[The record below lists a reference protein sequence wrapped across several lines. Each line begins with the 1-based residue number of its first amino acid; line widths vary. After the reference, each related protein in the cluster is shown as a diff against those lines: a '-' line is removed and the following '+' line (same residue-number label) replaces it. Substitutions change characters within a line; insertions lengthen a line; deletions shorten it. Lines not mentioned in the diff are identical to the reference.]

1 MKLPSDSDYL
11 AAIQNPRQAFS
22 DPDLQQGQPEV
33 METGALAG
41 LPRPR
46 AGNFATVYKLLRR
59 DQSFAVRCFTRA
71 IPADRARRYE
81 DIIRHLAENRL
92 PAFVEAS
99 FLTEGIRVQGQWF
112 PIVKMEWVQGES
124 LAHHVEK
131 HRESPEALFDL
142 AAAWVDLQ
150 GDLRR
155 VGVAHGDLQ
164 HGNVIVT
171 PDGLRLVDY
180 DGMFVPALAGR
191 RSHERGHANYQHP
204 DRDPDFF
211 NERLDRFSAW
221 VVWVSLVALAHEP
234 ALWERFHGGDDC
246 LLFRKKDFV
255 ERERSPLFQALLA
268 SPHER
273 VRTVASF
280 LLRSLLAS
288 LPPDVPPLDGEGLAS
303 LGRPAATPGP
313 GNKAGK
319 LSRRARKAQPAL
331 PAPNVALEVARFMVP
346 APASPPELGA
356 VPVEDRQMANGILV
370 AGGLSLVL
378 GLALSPAWLAGL
390 GLSGGLGWAWARAAF
405 HRQGGL
411 SGRAALQASLEQTRR
426 ELAEAEAL
434 LQQRV
439 DARTLREKEARARHA
454 ELLADLKALN
464 RRREQSVHKVRS
476 THTTSFI
483 PFADRRS
490 KLTAQEVH
498 ARRAL
503 EAEFQVRMEELQRE
517 WEGTSSA
524 AKAQEEALRKLQE
537 QHIAS
542 AIAGAKLVNA
552 NLRGRSLT
560 SRMKVRLR
568 KQGLQTAADV
578 SRERLRDIAFL
589 SSKQKALLLQWRAEQ
604 ELDARR
610 TMPLELPEDRKMF
623 LSVNWSTRRLE
634 LEQQLR
640 QTRDELAQRTTA
652 LETHFTGLRADVA
665 REEQAGAESLWR
677 EAAGQSGDFARE
689 AQRLSLEL
697 KSLAASMDALGRE
710 VATARRACAS
720 LHWRREVLER
730 DLAALDSLRFSRYL
744 GLLLKEGP
752 EAA

>member
-11 AAIQNPRQAFS
+11 AALQNPRQAFS
-22 DPDLQQGQPEV
+22 DPDLQQGLPEV

-46 AGNFATVYKLLRR
+46 AGNFATVYKLVHGE
-59 DQSFAVRCFTRA
+59 QSFAVRCFTRA
-71 IPADRARRYE
+71 IPPDRARRYE
-81 DIIRHLAENRL
+81 DITRHLAENRL

-131 HRESPEALFDL
+131 HRGSPEALFDL

-171 PDGLRLVDY
+171 PEGLRLVDY

-255 ERERSPLFQALLA
+255 DRERSPLFQALLA

-288 LPPDVPPLDGEGLAS
+288 LPPDVPPLDGEALAG
-303 LGRPAATPGP
+303 LGRPAAPPGP

-319 LSRRARKAQPAL
+319 LSRRARKALPAP
-331 PAPNVALEVARFMVP
+331 PAPNVALEVVRFMVP
-346 APASPPELGA
+346 APAAAPELGA
-356 VPVEDRQMANGILV
+356 VPMEDRQMANGILV

-405 HRQGGL
+405 NRHGGR
-411 SGRAALQASLEQTRR
+411 SGRAVLQASLEQTRR
-426 ELAEAEAL
+426 ELVEAEAL

-439 DARTLREKEARARHA
+439 DERALREKKARPHRA
-454 ELLADLKALN
+454 ELLAGLKSLY
-464 RRREQSVHKVRS
+464 RQQEESVHKVHS
-476 THTTSFI
+476 VHATSLI

-490 KLTAQEVH
+490 TLTAQEAH

-503 EAEFQVRMEELQRE
+503 EAELQVRIEALQRE
-517 WEGTSSA
+517 WAGTSSG

-542 AIAGAKLVNA
+542 ALARAKLVKA
-552 NLRGRSLT
+552 NLRGLGLT
-560 SRMKVRLR
+560 ARMKVRLR
-568 KQGLQTAADV
+568 KQGLRTAADI
-578 SRERLRDIAFL
+578 SHALLRNIALL
-589 SSKQKALLLQWRAEQ
+589 SSEQTVLLLQWRAEQ

-610 TMPLELPEDRKMF
+610 TMPRELPEDRKMF
-623 LSVNWSTRRLE
+623 ISVNWSTRRLE

-640 QTRDELAQRTTA
+640 QARDELAQRTTA
-652 LETHFTGLRADVA
+652 LEAHFAGLRADVD
-665 REEQAGAESLWR
+665 REEQVEAEALWR
-677 EAAGQSGDFARE
+677 GAAALSGGFKRE

-697 KSLAASMDALGRE
+697 KSLATSMDAHGRE
-710 VATARRACAS
+710 VATARRACAT
-720 LHWRREVLER
+720 LHWRRAVLER
-730 DLAALDSLRFSRYL
+730 DLAALDALRFGRYL
-744 GLLLKEGP
+744 GQLLKESP